1 MFDHMSTK
9 NLSEAEM
16 QANRRKKRKLNE
28 ISNVEATTKET
39 TVATGEGFKQPT
51 PVNAGKK
58 VVEIKECPFNPFND
72 DSCDMCGA

>member
-1 MFDHMSTK
+1 MNTK

-16 QANRRKKRKLNE
+16 QNNKRKKRKLNE
-28 ISNVEATTKET
+28 ISNIEVVQKEIPEA
-39 TVATGEGFKQPT
+39 FKQPT

-58 VVEIKECPFNPFND
+58 IVEIKECPFNPMGD